1 MFDVGK
7 KKIFV
12 TVTED
17 YVTSYGNNLV
27 TFKKGW
33 KVWEYEDGIFE
44 CQGRKMILA
53 KNNIGLI
60 IGFLDLSKTD
70 FVLQ

>member
-1 MFDVGK
+1 MER

-12 TVTED
+12 TLTED
-17 YVTSYGNNLV
+17 YVTSYGNDPV

-33 KVWEYEDGIFE
+33 KVWDYEDDIFE
-44 CQGRKMILA
+44 SQGRKMILA

-70 FVLQ
+70 FVL